1 MFPEY
6 PDIYNHT
13 QEIKATFN
21 CKFLIQNNNN
31 KTVGHLLCL
40 AMLEKYDMIWK
51 SYMFNLKKGTPK
63 FYSTPVWTPCEHKLT
78 YYNGENPLRVNVTF
92 AKHSLASVYWCQ
104 VLGLTTLMSR

>member
-6 PDIYNHT
+6 PDIYNYT

-31 KTVGHLLCL
+31 KTVGHFLCL

-51 SYMFNLKKGTPK
+51 SYMFNLKKGPLK
-63 FYSTPVWTPCEHKLT
+63 FLLNPCLETLPT
-78 YYNGENPLRVNVTF
+78 
-92 AKHSLASVYWCQ
+92 Q
-104 VLGLTTLMSR
+104 TTLLQWGKSGGTTILLKISLD

>member
-13 QEIKATFN
+13 QENKATFN
-21 CKFLIQNNNN
+21 SKFLIQNNNN

-51 SYMFNLKKGTPK
+51 SCMFNLMKGTLK
-63 FYSTPVWTPCEHKLT
+63 FLLNSCLDTLPTQINLLQWGKSGGTTILS
-78 YYNGENPLRVNVTF
+78 NI
-92 AKHSLASVYWCQ
+92 SLD
-104 VLGLTTLMSR
+104 